1 MRIAVLCS
9 LDSWYLDDLKRA
21 AGDRHS
27 IAPLAFRQLAAQLG
41 PTNSGTLSCGRKLL
55 TDFDALLVRTMLP
68 APLEQVVFRMDQLA
82 RCEAAG
88 VVVVNPAKAIEAA
101 VDKYLTTARL
111 VAAGLLVPRTV
122 VCQTVED
129 ALAGFH
135 SLGGNV
141 VLKPL
146 FGGEGRGIARLND
159 EAMAQRAFSLLVSL
173 GAVIYLQEFIDH
185 PGYDL
190 RVLLVGRRSWMIR
203 RRNQLDWRTNL
214 SRGASAEPVEPTP
227 EILDLA
233 RRGAAAVGATVAGVD
248 LLPDSNG
255 NLYAIEVNAVPG
267 WKATAAALGVD
278 IASCLLDHVAEL
290 VVQRRAGA

>member
-1 MRIAVLCS
+1 MRIGVLCS
-9 LDSWYLDDLKRA
+9 PDSWYLDDLRRA
-21 AGDRHS
+21 ACNRHS
-27 IAPLAFRQLAAQLG
+27 IMPLAFRQLAARVG
-41 PTNSGTLSCGRKLL
+41 PANSGRLSCGSELL
-55 TDFDALLVRTMLP
+55 TDFDALLVRTMPP

-111 VAAGLLVPRTV
+111 AEAGLRVPRTV

-135 SLGGNV
+135 ALGGDV

-159 EAMAQRAFSLLVSL
+159 EALAQRAFSLLVSL

-190 RVLLVGRRSWMIR
+190 RVLLIGRRAWMIR

-214 SRGASAEPVEPTP
+214 SRGAVAEPVEPTP
-227 EILDLA
+227 DVLELA

-248 LLPDSNG
+248 LLPDSSG
-255 NLYAIEVNAVPG
+255 NLYMIEVNAVPG
-267 WKATAAALGVD
+267 WKATAAALGAD
-278 IASCLLDHVAEL
+278 IAACLLDYVAEL
-290 VVQRRAGA
+290 VEQRRS